1 MRLSATDCDAMD
13 SLIRYMGGLLS
24 YPRTESTAYPEG
36 FDFVTTVRALRGH
49 PEWGEHA
56 LHASAHHGALLPT
69 GARPAGP
76 PRVGRARGVAP
87 RRAWASAGA
96 LMDADC
102 HCLPLLA
109 TACHFQPSPIIF
121 LGKSRS

>member
-1 MRLSATDCDAMD
+1 MA

-56 LHASAHHGALLPT
+56 LQVLTTAPCSPQVRAQQGHPEWGEHAAWLLEEP
-69 GARPAGP
+69 
-76 PRVGRARGVAP
+76 GRLQVR
-87 RRAWASAGA
+87 
-96 LMDADC
+96 
-102 HCLPLLA
+102 
-109 TACHFQPSPIIF
+109 
-121 LGKSRS
+121 